1 MKADLHTSYTALLP
15 SFYSDVFTE
24 QDVLRQFLSG
34 VDLIQLQSRKD
45 EDTARK
51 YAAANE
57 APALHTTITE
67 ALHLTKSER
76 TSITYGSG
84 DFYGDSDVDYG
95 DQATNPYGVYDLGD
109 TSIHSI
115 AYIADGIDNP
125 SHIYTEGI
133 DFFVDKGLIILVDT
147 VPNLFPQFQSTSPDG
162 LVDEPDFQLIGYNV
176 RRDQQQLNKQL
187 GHVLGIGTPPTT
199 LGRDVFQGLWKLF
212 TFGPSWYWTMVTL
225 ARSVGSDVVRT
236 KKEAVIAIK
245 NDTPYGSVVITE
257 SNTYNVGDNP
267 APVGTI
273 IYYGYPV
280 STDISVL
287 HELSGSFIGDIP
299 GVVDLDDN
307 GEITQAY
314 AAVSEDE
321 GSNNIY
327 LLPENLILVK
337 LDPSLSESETSKL
350 IDVFEEVLAKNTRMI
365 IIFGVA
371 GEPGLGATAPT
382 SNNDPKIMETAIM
395 ETSTTT
401 DRTLCTSKLRMSTR

>member
-1 MKADLHTSYTALLP
+1 
-15 SFYSDVFTE
+15 
-24 QDVLRQFLSG
+24 
-34 VDLIQLQSRKD
+34 
-45 EDTARK
+45 
-51 YAAANE
+51 
-57 APALHTTITE
+57 
-67 ALHLTKSER
+67 
-76 TSITYGSG
+76 
-84 DFYGDSDVDYG
+84 
-95 DQATNPYGVYDLGD
+95 
-109 TSIHSI
+109 
-115 AYIADGIDNP
+115 
-125 SHIYTEGI
+125 
-133 DFFVDKGLIILVDT
+133 
-147 VPNLFPQFQSTSPDG
+147 
-162 LVDEPDFQLIGYNV
+162 
-176 RRDQQQLNKQL
+176 
-187 GHVLGIGTPPTT
+187 PTT

-401 DRTLCTSKLRMSTR
+401 DRTLC